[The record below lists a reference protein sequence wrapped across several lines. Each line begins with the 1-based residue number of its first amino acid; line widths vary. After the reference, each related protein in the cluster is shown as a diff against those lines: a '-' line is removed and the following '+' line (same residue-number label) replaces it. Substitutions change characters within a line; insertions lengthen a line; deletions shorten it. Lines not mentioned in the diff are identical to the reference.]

1 MGHKQ
6 IFFSCNFSQ
15 PLKEIVG
22 QMKEENKVLLGIV
35 AELSV
40 QLGVGQDIGPW
51 LRIGKLMGVT
61 L

>member
-1 MGHKQ
+1 M
-6 IFFSCNFSQ
+6 
-15 PLKEIVG
+15 G

-51 LRIGKLMGVT
+51 LRIGKLMGGNPEDT
-61 L
+61 HDKLLE